1 MILIDLQKAFHT
13 LNHDILL
20 KKKKK
25 KIEGVGFKKPA
36 IKFCVSI
43 AGVFSEE
50 GLLKCG
56 VLQGCILGPLL
67 F

>member
-1 MILIDLQKAFHT
+1 MIFNK
-13 LNHDILL
+13 

>member
-50 GLLKCG
+50 GLLKCE

>member
-1 MILIDLQKAFHT
+1 MILIDLQKAFHN

-20 KKKKK
+20 KKK

-50 GLLKCG
+50 GLLKCE